1 MMRQS
6 FCDDVRKL
14 QQSKVT
20 NFDNHSYP
28 TIDEYAYPVVNGFQF
43 MPFHMVFDQVYNH
56 EFQLQKFQYF
66 VVIDFEA
73 TCDKVM
79 QPNPQEI
86 IEFPSVIVNSLT
98 GQIEDCFQTYVR
110 PTHHPLL
117 TDFCKELTGIQQT
130 QVDSGVSLSKALFM
144 HDKWLRDRGVK
155 DTSFTIVTWTDWDCR
170 TMLESECRL
179 KGIYKP
185 PYFDR
190 WINLKVPFHEI
201 FGRVRCNLKE
211 AVKLAGLTWEG
222 RAHCGLDDAR
232 NTAQLLIH
240 LMHRGFQFYTTSS
253 MELPQTHSNCH
264 VSSVNELKKQ
274 KEKTVTCNSMECPQ
288 TCLDS
293 KVNRINQFEKLK
305 EKEVAVMEVQSLKS
319 PIKAENKYCL
329 CGVKSNKYVV
339 RKPGPKQRKW
349 FFSCGNWTASRRG
362 ICDYFIWD
370 S

>member
-14 QQSKVT
+14 QQSKVI

-28 TIDEYAYPVVNGFQF
+28 STHEYAYPVENGFQF
-43 MPFHMVFDQVYNH
+43 MPFHMVSDQVYNH
-56 EFQLQKFQYF
+56 EYQLQEFQYF
-66 VVIDFEA
+66 VVMDFEA

-98 GQIEDCFQTYVR
+98 GQIEDCFQTYLR

-130 QVDSGVSLSKALFM
+130 QVDGGVSLSKALFM
-144 HDKWLRDRGVK
+144 HDKWLRERGVK
-155 DTSFTIVTWTDWDCR
+155 HTSFTIVTWTDWDCR

-185 PYFDR
+185 PYFDS
-190 WINLKVPFHEI
+190 WINLKAPFHEI

-240 LMHRGFQFYTTSS
+240 LMRRGFKFSTTSS

-264 VSSVNELKKQ
+264 VSSMNQMEKQ
-274 KEKTVTCNSMECPQ
+274 KEKMVIGNSMECLR

-293 KVNRINQFEKLK
+293 KVNYLNQFEKQE
-305 EKEVAVMEVQSLKS
+305 EKAVAVMEVQSLKS
-319 PIKAENKYCL
+319 PIKTENKYCL
-329 CGVKSNKYVV
+329 CGVKSNKCVV
-339 RKPGPKQRKW
+339 HKPGPKQGNL
-349 FFSCGNWTASRRG
+349 FFSCSNWPTSRQG
-362 ICDYFIWD
+362 ICDYFI
-370 S
+370 